1 MVLVAPSLL
10 SANPANLGKDIRDLE
25 NAQAD
30 LLHFDVM
37 DGHFVPN
44 MTYGPNVLR
53 ALKKEVKLPFDVH
66 LMVNQPEKFIPW
78 YADAGADIIT
88 FHIEATDDADS
99 LIKLIKSYKIKA
111 GITLKPKTDMT
122 CLAKLKELPDLFL
135 VMGVEPGFGGQ
146 SFLEDT
152 PGRITFVKKLF
163 PHSVMIEV
171 DGGINVQTAKL
182 AREAGADILVA
193 GTAVFLNGAFI
204 QNIRMIKGE
213 TL

>member
-88 FHIEATDDADS
+88 FHIEATDDADY

-111 GITLKPKTDMT
+111 GISLKPKTDMA

-193 GTAVFLNGAFI
+193 GTAVFINGAFI

>member
-88 FHIEATDDADS
+88 FHIEATDDADY

-111 GITLKPKTDMT
+111 GISLKPKTDMA

-171 DGGINVQTAKL
+171 DGGINGQTAKL

-193 GTAVFLNGAFI
+193 GTAVFINGAFI